1 MGTTT
6 FQLLPHP
13 DGEQHQPERIQ
24 VDSSTSAD
32 SLKDTICILLDAKDA
47 CWEAADAFV
56 VHQHAHRLD
65 SSGQLVPL
73 LIKGSDGVRAYM
85 RQ

>member
-1 MGTTT
+1 MSAA
-6 FQLLPHP
+6 
-13 DGEQHQPERIQ
+13 ERALREK
-24 VDSSTSAD
+24 SM
-32 SLKDTICILLDAKDA
+32 LDAKDA